1 MEFLDK
7 IKRLRP
13 VSFKWK
19 KEEFP
24 QYRFGDQKE
33 VGLIAQEVEKIFPDL
48 VCDWKDGFKTVRY
61 NHLPIYLLRAIQ
73 EQQKIIE
80 ELQKKLNG

>member
-1 MEFLDK
+1 MEFLEK
-7 IKRLRP
+7 IKKLRP
-13 VSFKWK
+13 VRFKWRK
-19 KEEFP
+19 DEFP
-24 QYRFGDQKE
+24 QYKFGDQEE
-33 VGLIAQEVEKIFPDL
+33 VGLIAQEVEKIFPAL

-61 NHLPIYLLRAIQ
+61 NLLPIYLLSAIQ